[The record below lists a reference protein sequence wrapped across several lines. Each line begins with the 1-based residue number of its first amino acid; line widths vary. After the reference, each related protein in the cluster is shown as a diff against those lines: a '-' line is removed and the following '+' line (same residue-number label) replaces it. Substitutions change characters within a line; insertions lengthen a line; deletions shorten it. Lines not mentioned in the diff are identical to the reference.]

1 MHKKQFITA
10 GKNLEDASKVLI
22 MIHGRGASAED
33 ILTLADHFEVN
44 DFALIAPQATNHT
57 WYPYSFLAPPSEN
70 EPWLS
75 SALSLLKDILNE
87 LIAKGVRSEN
97 IFFLG
102 FSQGACL
109 TLEFVTRNAEKYG
122 GIAAFTGGLIGDKI
136 NPENYS
142 GDFSGTPV
150 FIGSSDPDP
159 HVPVGRVNESAEIL
173 EKMNALVTKKI
184 YKNMGHNIN
193 QDELS
198 TVNKMI
204 FAKEALQS

>member
-33 ILTLADHFEVN
+33 ILSLADHFEVN

-75 SALSLLKDILNE
+75 AALSLLKDIMNDLK
-87 LIAKGVRSEN
+87 AKGVRSEN

-109 TLEFVTRNAEKYG
+109 ALEFVTRNAEKYG
-122 GIAAFTGGLIGDKI
+122 GVAAFTGGLIGDKI
-136 NPENYS
+136 YPDNYS

-150 FIGSSDPDP
+150 FIGTSDPDP

-173 EKMNALVTKKI
+173 ENMNALVTKKV
-184 YKNMGHNIN
+184 YKNMGHTIS
-193 QDELS
+193 QDEIR
-198 TVNKMI
+198 TVNNII
-204 FAKEALQS
+204 FKKEALQS

>member
-44 DFALIAPQATNHT
+44 DFALIAPEATNHT

-75 SALSLLKDILNE
+75 SALSLLKVIMDDLK
-87 LIAKGVRSEN
+87 AKGVRSEN

-109 TLEFVTRNAEKYG
+109 ALEFVTRNAEKYG
-122 GIAAFTGGLIGDKI
+122 GIAAFTGKYRKGCSPIAGFAGWL
-136 NPENYS
+136 
-142 GDFSGTPV
+142 
-150 FIGSSDPDP
+150 GSRLKDTR
-159 HVPVGRVNESAEIL
+159 HGRRECTAARE
-173 EKMNALVTKKI
+173 E
-184 YKNMGHNIN
+184 
-193 QDELS
+193 
-198 TVNKMI
+198 
-204 FAKEALQS
+204 